1 MKLSTFTYP
10 ASHQTPVAS
19 PPPIDPARTLVILFG
34 PSQLLDVQG
43 PIQAILSA
51 YAGAAAIGCS
61 SSGEIFGTQV
71 QDDTLVVGLL
81 QFDSTTVRTASAP
94 VTDPGHSFKAAQT
107 LANQL
112 MDPALRGILVLS
124 DGLGVNGSDLIHGLN
139 SILPAHVIVTGG
151 LAGDGNRFKR
161 TWVLKDGL
169 PVSGYVTAVGFY
181 GSAVRLTH
189 GSKGGWDLFGPE
201 RLITRS
207 QGNVLYE
214 LNRKPALQLYKD
226 YLGQLASGLPGT
238 ALHFPLA
245 IRHTQQDSKRLVR
258 TILAIDETAQSLTF
272 AGDMPEGAYA
282 QFMRANFDRLIQ
294 GASDAATLAAAPD
307 SKSSPTLSIAISCVG
322 RRIVLGERTEEEVE
336 AVFDMLPKGAAQIGF
351 YSYGEISPYAT
362 GHCDLHNQTMTLT
375 TISEAA

>member
-1 MKLSTFTYP
+1 MKLDTVTYP
-10 ASHQTPVAS
+10 ASHQTPVGS
-19 PPPIDPARTLVILFG
+19 VPLKDPSRTLVILFG
-34 PSQLLDVQG
+34 PSHLLEAPGPVQTV
-43 PIQAILSA
+43 LTA
-51 YAGAAAIGCS
+51 YAGAAAVGCS
-61 SSGEIFGTQV
+61 SSGEIFGTRV

-81 QFDSTTVRTASAP
+81 QFDSTTVRTAAAR
-94 VTDPGHSFKAAQT
+94 VTDPGHSFEAART
-107 LANQL
+107 LAQQL
-112 MDPALRGILVLS
+112 MAPLLRGVLVLS
-124 DGLGVNGSDLIHGLN
+124 DGLGVNGSELIRGLN
-139 SILPAHVIVTGG
+139 SVFPANVVVTGG
-151 LAGDGNRFKR
+151 LAGDGDRFKR
-161 TWVLKDGL
+161 TWVLHGGR
-169 PVSGYVTAVGFY
+169 PVAGHVTAVGFY

-214 LNRKPALQLYKD
+214 LNRKPALHLYKE
-226 YLGQLASGLPGT
+226 YLGDLASGLPGA

-245 IRHTQQDSKRLVR
+245 IRHTQQDAKRLVR
-258 TILAIDETAQSLTF
+258 TILAIDEAAQSLTF

-294 GASDAATLAAAPD
+294 GASDAATVAAEPGTA
-307 SKSSPTLSIAISCVG
+307 SSSTLSIAISCVG

-336 AVFDMLPKGAAQIGF
+336 AVFDVLPTGAQQIGF
-351 YSYGEISPYAT
+351 YSYGEISPYST

>member
-1 MKLSTFTYP
+1 MKLETFTYP
-10 ASHQTPVAS
+10 ATRQTPIATA
-19 PPPIDPARTLVILFG
+19 PLKDPARTLVIMFG
-34 PSQLLDVQG
+34 PSHLLDQPG
-43 PIQAILSA
+43 PIQTVLAA
-51 YAGAAAIGCS
+51 YPTASAIGCS

-94 VTDPGHSFKAAQT
+94 VIDQSHSFEAAQA

-112 MDPALRGILVLS
+112 MDPALRGVLVLS
-124 DGLGVNGSDLIHGLN
+124 DGLGVNGSELIRGLN
-139 SILPAHVIVTGG
+139 SVLPAQVVVTGG
-151 LAGDGNRFKR
+151 LAGDGDRFKR
-161 TWVLKDGL
+161 TWVIHDGL
-169 PVSGYVTAVGFY
+169 PVAGYITAVGFY

-214 LNRKPALQLYKD
+214 LNHKPALQLYKE
-226 YLGQLASGLPGT
+226 YLGELANGLPGT

-245 IRHTQQDSKRLVR
+245 IRSNQTDAKRLVR
-258 TILAIDETAQSLTF
+258 TILAIDDAAQSLTF
-272 AGDMPEGAYA
+272 AGDMPEGGYA

-294 GASDAATLAAAPD
+294 GASDAATLAAT
-307 SKSSPTLSIAISCVG
+307 SGTENSPTLSIAISCVG

-336 AVFDMLPKGAAQIGF
+336 AVFDVLPKGAAQIGF